1 MRLLVLALALP
12 QLVMSQSSPGTPS
25 SAQPLETSKVLG
37 HIPCAAHPEQSY
49 ALYLPSNYSSDRR
62 WPIVYSF
69 DPVARGMVAVELQRR
84 GAERYGYIL
93 AASNNSQNGSWKIE
107 REAAEAMFRDTHERL
122 PLDDHAVYFAGF
134 SGGARVAAQIALLC
148 KCATGVLLSGAGFP
162 ANSTPARDA
171 TFQVF
176 SSVGTLDFNY
186 QEVVPLQE
194 KLEQAGDPHWLY
206 IFDGAHEW
214 APEEAMEQ
222 AFAWFRVQ
230 AMKAK
235 RLAQDQTF
243 LAAQFSQAVT
253 HASSTE
259 RSGDELGALREYLQI
274 IDTFDGLEDVT
285 VVRAK
290 ADSLGKEKSVREA
303 AKQEHK
309 DFEEQMRLTSEVLV
323 GLSAPADASESSPDP
338 GKSAAERARAL
349 RLRAEQEKRADRA
362 RVCRRALAGVFVG
375 AVETGANYLES
386 HDYAHATDAFSCATE
401 AMPDSEWAW
410 RNLAIADGQAGNR
423 KQTISAL
430 KHARDVA
437 KDKAAWT
444 EWMSAEPAFERFRTT
459 SEFQNLLNLN

>member
-1 MRLLVLALALP
+1 M
-12 QLVMSQSSPGTPS
+12 
-25 SAQPLETSKVLG
+25 
-37 HIPCAAHPEQSY
+37 
-49 ALYLPSNYSSDRR
+49 
-62 WPIVYSF
+62 
-69 DPVARGMVAVELQRR
+69 
-84 GAERYGYIL
+84 
-93 AASNNSQNGSWKIE
+93 
-107 REAAEAMFRDTHERL
+107 EAAEAMFRDTHERL

-148 KCATGVLLSGAGFP
+148 KCASGVLLSGAGFP
-162 ANSTPARDA
+162 TNATPARDA

-194 KLEQAGDPHWLY
+194 KLEQAGYPHWLY

-214 APEEAMEQ
+214 APEEAMEL

-235 RLAQDQTF
+235 RLAPDQTF

-259 RSGDELGALREYLQI
+259 RSGTLLSAWREYLQI
-274 IDTFDGLEDVT
+274 MDTFDGLEDVT
-285 VVRAK
+285 VLRAK
-290 ADSLGKEKSVREA
+290 ADSLGREKSVREA

-323 GLSAPADASESSPDP
+323 GPSAPADASDSSPDS

-362 RVCRRALAGVFVG
+362 RVYKRALTGAFVG
-375 AVETGANYLES
+375 AMETGANYLEN
-386 HDYAHATDAFSCATE
+386 HDYAHATEAFSCATE

-410 RNLAIADGQAGNR
+410 RNLAIADGQEGNR
-423 KQTISAL
+423 KQTIAAL

-444 EWMSAEPAFERFRTT
+444 EWMSAEPAFEPFRTT
-459 SEFQNLLNLN
+459 PEFQNLLNLK